1 MSRVSPSR
9 PGTLPSLRLNPPLA
23 AGLLLLA
30 LNGISAARADDIPEL
45 RLMSATELKANAGG
59 HFVTRASINGNDITV
74 LVDTGATAVA
84 LSFEDA
90 RDAGLRP
97 GHLDFNVPVATAN
110 GVARAARVMID
121 RIAVGS
127 VEVDNVD
134 EYIEDRVM
142 QLRALIASTL
152 GIPDIAHDAAI

>member
-1 MSRVSPSR
+1 MHTPI
-9 PGTLPSLRLNPPLA
+9 LPPLVA
-23 AGLLLLA
+23 LLLLLA

-90 RDAGLRP
+90 QDAGLRP

-134 EYIEDRVM
+134 GLVLPEGALRGTLLGMSFLSRLRSFRVED
-142 QLRALIASTL
+142 
-152 GIPDIAHDAAI
+152 GILYLKD